1 LNLGE
6 EKIAL
11 EIERD
16 RGRIIEREETVVVVV
31 EEEEERVGGLP
42 WRKAA
47 QPSLVNGNGIAGEL
61 RSCY

>member
-31 EEEEERVGGLP
+31 EEEERVGGLP

-61 RSCY
+61 RNCY